1 MPIRKDEF
9 NRGETSGSWEDVITE
24 LLGDG
29 NAYSLDE
36 IAENLGIMPPKDSDD
51 KLGRYV
57 QYSLETMS
65 LQVTL
70 IGMSQDGR
78 IVSKRVSDKGGKTNT
93 YYMRKDFLENVPNE

>member
-9 NRGETSGSWEDVITE
+9 NRGETRGSWEDVITD

-51 KLGRYV
+51 KL
-57 QYSLETMS
+57 
-65 LQVTL
+65 
-70 IGMSQDGR
+70 D
-78 IVSKRVSDKGGKTNT
+78 
-93 YYMRKDFLENVPNE
+93 

>member
-9 NRGETSGSWEDVITE
+9 NRGETRGSWEDVITD

-51 KLGRYV
+51 KFEYV
-57 QYSLETMS
+57 LYSLDRTN
-65 LQVTL
+65 LLITL
-70 IGMSQDGR
+70 NGMSKDGR
-78 IVSKRVSDKGGKTNT
+78 IVSKSVSDKGGKTNT

>member
-9 NRGETSGSWEDVITE
+9 NRGETRGSWEDVITD

-51 KLGRYV
+51 KFEYV
-57 QYSLETMS
+57 LYSLDRTN
-65 LQVTL
+65 LLITL
-70 IGMSQDGR
+70 NGMIKDGR
-78 IVSKRVSDKGGKTNT
+78 IVSKSVSDKGGKTNT

>member
-9 NRGETSGSWEDVITE
+9 NRGETRGSWEDVITD

-51 KLGRYV
+51 KFEYV
-57 QYSLETMS
+57 LYSLDRTN
-65 LQVTL
+65 LL
-70 IGMSQDGR
+70 IILNGMIKDGR
-78 IVSKRVSDKGGKTNT
+78 IVSKSVSDKGGKTNT